1 MYKKRFNFVNPNE
14 KLIMKIKILFFCLF
28 VFAQIARAQGIHTP
42 LFSIHLGSGEWTYRA
57 ATGKTLALRL
67 PIFDIDGRRLRLS
80 VGGFTAGSVRSLSNG
95 TREEVFTG
103 VLTGDTTLR
112 LGISFRWAEDNPI
125 VRFRYT
131 LISTAAHKL
140 TKPAGT
146 DELQYFS
153 ASLAAQSRFKEV
165 RLSDFDEKYHATRL
179 EEVAV
184 DAKDFDDSARL
195 MGPMLEMGDGQSTF
209 ILAYEHGSQ
218 FPDRFL
224 EFRLGPDRS
233 VALRAVKGNYL
244 NGQPLDR
251 DHDYETIWL
260 EAGGLAGGDEQL
272 ASAYRTFILKYISQN
287 LESRKP
293 FIYYNTWGRQE
304 RAKWA
309 GGTYLSTENLA
320 TTLKEIEVA
329 HRMGVD
335 VYVLDAGWFSKTG
348 DWLVNTAP
356 AFFPD
361 TLRQVRALLDKYG
374 MRLGVW
380 IGPTSAAVSSEMLK
394 KNRDY
399 MMELHGKKSEPGPI
413 WETENSVNLDLVS
426 PYWNALADE
435 LIRLTRDLGVS
446 YFTFDAVDQYACDG
460 DNGFHGTSANS
471 PQERADSYAFQLP
484 IYLSKV
490 VDKVCAAAPKTI
502 FELDVTEEGRSMGLG
517 FLSSGKYIIL
527 NNGAYFHNFD
537 IVPPWQT
544 PLANGNVQIFTNPG
558 PARGW
563 FTRSVLTYDKWL
575 PSTLLLTYYQSDGSR
590 NSQLINIASLI
601 LGQNGVWGNI
611 LDNSPGDAQF
621 IYGILEKYKQVR
633 DDVTFSDPVMEG
645 EPGISSEAVEKI
657 NAKNGRGE
665 VVLFS
670 NGGHRRYI
678 TEHRVDPHIWCT
690 EGVRVHTDAAGRA
703 VIDAD
708 FEGSG
713 ARIVFFGVH

>member
-1 MYKKRFNFVNPNE
+1 
-14 KLIMKIKILFFCLF
+14 MKIKAVLFCL
-28 VFAQIARAQGIHTP
+28 VYLTQVGRAQEIHTP
-42 LFSIHLGSGEWTYRA
+42 SFSIHIGSGEWTYRA
-57 ATGKTLALRL
+57 ATGETLVLQL
-67 PIFDIDGRRLRLS
+67 PVFNIDGRRLKAS
-80 VGGFTAGSVRSLSNG
+80 VGDLIAGPVKNLSNG
-95 TREEVFTG
+95 AREEVFTG
-103 VLTGDTTLR
+103 GCTEDQSLR
-112 LGISFRWAEDNPI
+112 LGICFRWAEDNPI
-125 VRFRYT
+125 IRFRYT
-131 LISTAAHKL
+131 LIGKVPHRL
-140 TKPAGT
+140 TKPAGS

-153 ASLAAQSRFKEV
+153 ASLAGGSRFKEV
-165 RLSDFDEKYHATRL
+165 RLSDFDEKYHATTL

-184 DAKDFDDSARL
+184 GQKDFDDSARL
-195 MGPMLEMGDGQSTF
+195 MGPMLETGDGRSTF

-224 EFRLGPDRS
+224 EFLLRPDKS
-233 VALRAVKGNYL
+233 AALRAVKGNYL
-244 NGQPLDR
+244 NGQPLDA
-251 DHDYETIWL
+251 DHNYESIWL
-260 EAGGLAGGDEQL
+260 EAGGVAGGDEQL

-287 LESRKP
+287 LDSRKP

-348 DWLVNTAP
+348 DWQVNTGP
-356 AFFPD
+356 NFFPD
-361 TLRQVRALLDKYG
+361 TLKQVKALLDKYG

-399 MMELHGKKSEPGPI
+399 IMELHGKKSEPGPI

-426 PYWNALADE
+426 PYWSALADE

-484 IYLSKV
+484 IYLSKL
-490 VDKVCAAAPKTI
+490 VDKVCAAAPGNI

-575 PSTLLLTYYQSDGSR
+575 PSTLLLTYYQTDGSR
-590 NSQLINIASLI
+590 NSQLINVASLI
-601 LGQNGVWGNI
+601 LGQNGIWGNI
-611 LDNSPGDAQF
+611 LDNSPADVEF
-621 IYGILEKYKQVR
+621 IHGILEKYKQVR
-633 DDVTFSDPVMEG
+633 DDVTASDPVREG
-645 EPGISSEAVEKI
+645 EPGNSSEVWEKI
-657 NAKNGRGE
+657 NAKNGKGE

-678 TEHRVDPHIWCT
+678 TEHRVDPHVWCT
-690 EGVRVHTDAAGRA
+690 AGARVHIDAAGRA

-708 FEGSG
+708 FDGSS
-713 ARIVFFGVH
+713 AKIVFFGVR

>member
-1 MYKKRFNFVNPNE
+1 MKMKAV
-14 KLIMKIKILFFCLF
+14 LICL
-28 VFAQIARAQGIHTP
+28 VFLTRIARAQEIHTP
-42 LFSIHLGSGEWTYRA
+42 SFSIQIGSGEWTYRA
-57 ATGKTLALRL
+57 ATGETLVLRL
-67 PIFDIDGRRLRLS
+67 PVFNIDGRRLRATVAGL
-80 VGGFTAGSVRSLSNG
+80 TAGPVNRLSNG
-95 TREEVFTG
+95 AREEVFTG
-103 VLTGDTTLR
+103 VFSEDQTLR
-112 LGISFRWAEDNPI
+112 LGICFRWSEDNPI
-125 VRFRYT
+125 IRFRYT
-131 LISTAAHKL
+131 LISKVPHRL
-140 TKPAGT
+140 TKPAGS

-153 ASLAAQSRFKEV
+153 ASLTGGSHFKEV
-165 RLSDFDEKYHATRL
+165 RLSDFDQKYHATTL

-184 DAKDFDDSARL
+184 GQKDFDDSARL
-195 MGPMLEMGDGQSTF
+195 MGPMLESGDGRSTF

-224 EFRLGPDRS
+224 EFLLSPDKS
-233 VALRAVKGNYL
+233 AALRAVKGNYL
-244 NGQPLDR
+244 NGQPLDA
-251 DHDYETIWL
+251 DHAYESIWL
-260 EAGGLAGGDEQL
+260 EAGGVAGGDEQL

-287 LESRKP
+287 LDSRKP
-293 FIYYNTWGRQE
+293 YIYYNTWGRQE
-304 RAKWA
+304 RAKWV

-320 TTLKEIEVA
+320 TTLKEIEVS

-348 DWLVNTAP
+348 DWQVNTGP
-356 AFFPD
+356 NFFPD
-361 TLRQVRALLDKYG
+361 TLKQVKALLDKYG

-399 MMELHGKKSEPGPI
+399 IMELHGKKSEPGPI

-426 PYWNALADE
+426 PYWSALADE
-435 LIRLTRDLGVS
+435 LIRLTRELGVS
-446 YFTFDAVDQYACDG
+446 YFTFDAVDQNACDG

-484 IYLSKV
+484 VYLSKL
-490 VDKVCAAAPKTI
+490 VDKVCAAAPGTI

-558 PARGW
+558 PASGW

-575 PSTLLLTYYQSDGSR
+575 PSTLLLTYYQTDGSR
-590 NSQLINIASLI
+590 NSQLINVASLI

-611 LDNSPGDAQF
+611 LDNSPGDVEF
-621 IYGILEKYKQVR
+621 IHGILEKYKQVR
-633 DDVTFSDPVMEG
+633 DDVTISDPVTEG
-645 EPGISSEAVEKI
+645 VSGNSSETWEKI
-657 NAKNGRGE
+657 NAQNGKGE

-670 NGGHRRYI
+670 NGGHARYI
-678 TEHRVDPHIWCT
+678 TEHRVDPHVWCS
-690 EGVRVHTDAAGRA
+690 EGVRVHPDAAGRA

-708 FEGSG
+708 FDGSS
-713 ARIVFFGVH
+713 ARIVFFGVN

>member
-1 MYKKRFNFVNPNE
+1 
-14 KLIMKIKILFFCLF
+14 MKIKAVLFCL
-28 VFAQIARAQGIHTP
+28 VCLLRIAQAQEIHTP
-42 LFSIHLGSGEWTYRA
+42 TFSIQIGSGEWTYRA
-57 ATGKTLALRL
+57 VTGETLVLQL
-67 PIFDIDGRRLRLS
+67 PVFNIDGRRLKATVAGL
-80 VGGFTAGSVRSLSNG
+80 TAGPVNRLSNG
-95 TREEVFTG
+95 AREEVFTG
-103 VLTGDTTLR
+103 VFSEDQTLR
-112 LGISFRWAEDNPI
+112 LGICFRWSEDNPI
-125 VRFRYT
+125 IRFRYT
-131 LISTAAHKL
+131 LISKVPHRL
-140 TKPAGT
+140 TKPAGS

-153 ASLAAQSRFKEV
+153 ASLTGGSHFKEV
-165 RLSDFDEKYHATRL
+165 RLSDFDQKYHATTL

-184 DAKDFDDSARL
+184 GQKDFDDSARL
-195 MGPMLEMGDGQSTF
+195 MGPMLESGDGRSTF

-224 EFRLGPDRS
+224 EFLLSPDKS
-233 VALRAVKGNYL
+233 AALRAVKGNYL
-244 NGQPLDR
+244 NGQPLDA
-251 DHDYETIWL
+251 DHAYESIWL
-260 EAGGLAGGDEQL
+260 EAGGVAGGDEQL

-287 LESRKP
+287 LDSRKP
-293 FIYYNTWGRQE
+293 YIYYNTWGRQE
-304 RAKWA
+304 RAKWV

-320 TTLKEIEVA
+320 TTLKEIEVS

-348 DWLVNTAP
+348 DWQVNTGP
-356 AFFPD
+356 NFFPD
-361 TLRQVRALLDKYG
+361 TLKQVKALLDKYG

-399 MMELHGKKSEPGPI
+399 IMELHGKKSEPGPI

-426 PYWNALADE
+426 PYWSALADE
-435 LIRLTRDLGVS
+435 LIRLTRELGVS
-446 YFTFDAVDQYACDG
+446 YFTFDAVDQNACDG

-484 IYLSKV
+484 VYLSKL
-490 VDKVCAAAPKTI
+490 VDKVCAAAPGTI
-502 FELDVTEEGRSMGLG
+502 FELDVTEKGRSMGLG

-544 PLANGNVQIFTNPG
+544 PLANGNVQIFTNPC

-575 PSTLLLTYYQSDGSR
+575 PSTLLLTYYQTDGSR
-590 NSQLINIASLI
+590 NSQLINVASLI

-611 LDNSPGDAQF
+611 LDNSPGDVEF
-621 IYGILEKYKQVR
+621 IHGILEKYKQVR
-633 DDVTFSDPVMEG
+633 DDVTISDPVTEG
-645 EPGISSEAVEKI
+645 VSGNSSETWEKI
-657 NAKNGRGE
+657 NAQNGKGE

-670 NGGHRRYI
+670 NGGHARYI
-678 TEHRVDPHIWCT
+678 TEHRVDPHVWCS
-690 EGVRVHTDAAGRA
+690 EGVRVHPDAAGRA

-708 FEGSG
+708 FDGSS
-713 ARIVFFGVH
+713 ARIVFFGVN

>member
-1 MYKKRFNFVNPNE
+1 
-14 KLIMKIKILFFCLF
+14 MKIKAVLFCL
-28 VFAQIARAQGIHTP
+28 VFLTRVARAQEIHTP
-42 LFSIHLGSGEWTYRA
+42 SFNIHIGSGEWTYRA
-57 ATGKTLALRL
+57 ATGETLVLRL
-67 PIFDIDGRRLRLS
+67 PVFNIDGRRLKAS
-80 VGGFTAGSVRSLSNG
+80 IGSFTASPVKSLSNG
-95 TREEVFTG
+95 TREELFTG
-103 VLTGDTTLR
+103 GFTEDQSLR
-112 LGISFRWAEDNPI
+112 LGICFRWAEDNPI

-131 LISTAAHKL
+131 LISKTPHRL
-140 TKPAGT
+140 TKPGGS

-153 ASLAAQSRFKEV
+153 ASLAGGSRFKEV
-165 RLSDFDEKYHATRL
+165 RLSDFDQKYHATTL
-179 EEVAV
+179 EEVTV
-184 DAKDFDDSARL
+184 GQKDFDDSARL
-195 MGPMLEMGDGQSTF
+195 MGPMLETGDGRSTF

-224 EFRLGPDRS
+224 EFLLSPDKS
-233 VALRAVKGNYL
+233 AALRAVKGNYL
-244 NGQPLDR
+244 NGQPLDA
-251 DHDYETIWL
+251 DHDYESIWL
-260 EAGGLAGGDEQL
+260 EAGGVAGGDEQL

-287 LESRKP
+287 LDSRKP
-293 FIYYNTWGRQE
+293 YIYYNTWGRQE

-348 DWLVNTAP
+348 DWQVNTGP
-356 AFFPD
+356 NFFPD
-361 TLRQVRALLDKYG
+361 TLKQVKALLDKYG

-399 MMELHGKKSEPGPI
+399 IMELHGKKSEPGAI

-426 PYWNALADE
+426 PYWSALADE
-435 LIRLTRDLGVS
+435 LIRLTRELGVS

-471 PQERADSYAFQLP
+471 QQERADSYAFQLP
-484 IYLSKV
+484 VYLSKL
-490 VDKVCAAAPKTI
+490 VDKVCAAAPGTI

-575 PSTLLLTYYQSDGSR
+575 PSTLLLTYYQTDGSR
-590 NSQLINIASLI
+590 NSQLINVASLI

-611 LDNSPGDAQF
+611 LDNSPGDVEF
-621 IYGILEKYKQVR
+621 IHGILEKYKQVR
-633 DDVTFSDPVMEG
+633 DDVTTSDPVREG
-645 EPGISSEAVEKI
+645 EPGNSSETWEKI
-657 NAKNGRGE
+657 NAQNGRGE

-678 TEHRVDPHIWCT
+678 TAHRVDPHIWCT
-690 EGVRVHTDAAGRA
+690 EGATVHLDGAGRA
-703 VIDAD
+703 VIDANFD
-708 FEGSG
+708 GSS
-713 ARIVFFGVH
+713 ARIIFFGVN

>member
-1 MYKKRFNFVNPNE
+1 M
-14 KLIMKIKILFFCLF
+14 IMKIKAVLCCL
-28 VFAQIARAQGIHTP
+28 VVLTQIARQRAHAQEIRTP
-42 LFSIHLGSGEWTYRA
+42 SFSIHIGSGEWTYRA
-57 ATGKTLALRL
+57 ATGETLVLQL
-67 PIFDIDGRRLRLS
+67 PTFNVDGRRLKAS
-80 VGGFTAGSVRSLSNG
+80 IGGVTASQVKSLSNG

-103 VLTGDTTLR
+103 ALTGDQTLH
-112 LGISFRWAEDNPI
+112 LGISLRWAEDNPI

-131 LISTAAHKL
+131 LISNTRHQL
-140 TKPAGT
+140 TKPGGS
-146 DELQYFS
+146 DDLEYFS
-153 ASLAAQSRFKEV
+153 ASLAGSSHFKEV
-165 RLSDFDEKYHATRL
+165 RLSDFDRKYHATTL
-179 EEVAV
+179 EEVTV
-184 DAKDFDDSARL
+184 GQKDFDDSARL
-195 MGPMLEMGDGQSTF
+195 MGPMLEAGDGRSTF

-224 EFRLGPDRS
+224 EFLLSPDKS
-233 VALRAVKGNYL
+233 TALRAVKGNYL
-244 NGQPLDR
+244 NGQPLDG
-251 DHDYETIWL
+251 DHAYESIWL
-260 EAGGLAGGDEQL
+260 EAGGVAGGDEQL
-272 ASAYRTFILKYISQN
+272 ASAYRTFVLKYISQN
-287 LESRKP
+287 LDSRKP
-293 FIYYNTWGRQE
+293 YIYYNTWGRQE

-348 DWLVNTAP
+348 DWQVNTGP
-356 AFFPD
+356 NFFPD
-361 TLRQVRALLDKYG
+361 TLKQVKALLDKYG

-399 MMELHGKKSEPGPI
+399 IMELHGKKSEPGPI

-426 PYWNALADE
+426 PYWSALADE
-435 LIRLTRDLGVS
+435 LIRLTRELGVS
-446 YFTFDAVDQYACDG
+446 YFTFDAVDQDACDG

-575 PSTLLLTYYQSDGSR
+575 PSTLLLTYYQTDGSR
-590 NSQLINIASLI
+590 NSQLINVASLI

-611 LDNSPGDAQF
+611 LDNSAGDVQF
-621 IYGILEKYKQVR
+621 IHDILERYKQVR
-633 DDVTFSDPVMEG
+633 DDVTLSDPVCEG
-645 EPGISSEAVEKI
+645 EPGNSSETWEKI
-657 NAKNGRGE
+657 NAQNGRGE

-670 NGGHRRYI
+670 NGGHSRYI
-678 TEHRVDPHIWCT
+678 TEHRVDPHVWCT
-690 EGVRVHTDAAGRA
+690 EGARVHLDAAGRA

-708 FEGSG
+708 FDGSS
-713 ARIVFFGVH
+713 ARIVFFGVR

>member
-1 MYKKRFNFVNPNE
+1 
-14 KLIMKIKILFFCLF
+14 MKIKVLLFCLL
-28 VFAQIARAQGIHTP
+28 ALTRLARAQEIHTP
-42 LFSIHLGSGEWTYRA
+42 PFRIHVGPGEWTYRTA
-57 ATGKTLALRL
+57 NGKTLVLHL
-67 PIFDIDGRRLRLS
+67 PLFNIDGHRMVAS
-80 VGGFTAGSVRSLSNG
+80 VAGFTASSVKTLSNG
-95 TREEVFTG
+95 TREEIFTG
-103 VLTGDTTLR
+103 VLNADKTLR
-112 LGISFRWAEDNPI
+112 LGISFRWAADNPI

-131 LISTAAHKL
+131 LMSAVPHRL
-140 TKPAGT
+140 TKPAGI

-153 ASLAAQSRFKEV
+153 ISLAAHNRFKEV
-165 RLSDFDEKYHATRL
+165 RLSDFDDKYHATTL
-179 EEVAV
+179 EEVKF
-184 DAKDFDDSARL
+184 DQKDFDDSARL
-195 MGPMLEMGDGQSTF
+195 MGPMLEVGDGQSSF

-224 EFRLGPDRS
+224 EFLLNPDKS

-244 NGQPLDR
+244 NGQPLDP
-251 DHDYETIWL
+251 DHAYSSIWM

-272 ASAYRTFILKYISQN
+272 ASAYRTFTLKYISQN
-287 LESRKP
+287 LDSRKP
-293 FIYYNTWGRQE
+293 YIYYNTWGRQE
-304 RAKWA
+304 RAKWV

-329 HRMGVD
+329 HQMGVD
-335 VYVLDAGWFSKTG
+335 IYVLDAGWFSKTG
-348 DWLVNTAP
+348 DWQVNTAP

-399 MMELHGKKSEPGPI
+399 IMELHAKKSEPGPI
-413 WETENSVNLDLVS
+413 WETENSVNLDIVS
-426 PYWNALADE
+426 PYWSDLADE
-435 LIRLTRDLGVS
+435 LIRLTRDMGVS
-446 YFTFDAVDQYACDG
+446 YFTFDAVDQNACDG
-460 DNGFHGTSANS
+460 SNGFHGTEANS

-484 IYLSKV
+484 IYLSNV

-563 FTRSVLTYDKWL
+563 FTRPVLTYDKWL
-575 PSTLLLTYYQSDGSR
+575 PSTLLLTFYQTDGSR
-590 NSQLINIASLI
+590 NSQLINVASLI
-601 LGQNGVWGNI
+601 LGQNGIWGNI
-611 LDNSPGDAQF
+611 LDNSKDDIQF
-621 IYGILEKYKQVR
+621 IHDILEKYKQVR
-633 DDVTFSDPVMEG
+633 DDVTLSNPVREG
-645 EPGISSEAVEKI
+645 EPGNSSETVEKI
-657 NAKNGRGE
+657 NPKNGVGE

-678 TEHRVDPHIWCT
+678 TDHRVDPRIWCT
-690 EGVRVHTDAAGRA
+690 EGARVHLDAAGRA

-708 FEGSG
+708 FEGSS
-713 ARIVFFGVH
+713 ARIVFFGVR

>member
-1 MYKKRFNFVNPNE
+1 
-14 KLIMKIKILFFCLF
+14 MKIRAL
-28 VFAQIARAQGIHTP
+28 VFLGCMVIARMAPAQEIRTR
-42 LFSIHLGSGEWTYRA
+42 LFSVQLGNGQWTYQTA
-57 ATGKTLALRL
+57 AGKRMALQL
-67 PIFDIDGRRLRLS
+67 PGFNIDGRSLKAS
-80 VGGFTAGSVRSLSNG
+80 VGSWVADPVKELSNG
-95 TREEVFTG
+95 TREQVFTG
-103 VLTGDTTLR
+103 VLTGDQSLR
-112 LGISFRWAEDNPI
+112 LGISFRWAEASPI
-125 VRFRYT
+125 VRFRYR
-131 LISTAAHKL
+131 LSSAVPHRL
-140 TKPAGT
+140 TKPAGI
-146 DELQYFS
+146 DELRYFS
-153 ASLAAQSRFKEV
+153 VSLAANSRFKEI
-165 RLSDFDEKYHATRL
+165 RLSDFDEKYHSNIL
-179 EEVAV
+179 EEA
-184 DAKDFDDSARL
+184 AFGERQFDDSARL
-195 MGPMLEMGDGQSTF
+195 MGPMLEAGDGQSTF

-224 EFRLGPDRS
+224 EFRLRPDRS
-233 VALRAVKGNYL
+233 VALAAVKGNYL

-251 DHDYETIWL
+251 DHDFETIWL
-260 EAGGLAGGDEQL
+260 EAGGVAGGDREV
-272 ASAYRTFILKYISQN
+272 ASAYRTFILKYITQN
-287 LESRKP
+287 LDSRKP
-293 FIYYNTWGRQE
+293 YIYYNTWGRQE

-309 GGTYLSTENLA
+309 GGSYLSTENLA

-329 HRMGVD
+329 HQMGVD

-348 DWLVNTAP
+348 DWRVNTGP
-356 AFFPD
+356 TFFPD
-361 TLRQVRALLDKYG
+361 TLRQVRALLNKYG

-380 IGPTSAAVSSEMLK
+380 IGPTSAAMSSEMLK

-399 MMELHGKKSEPGPI
+399 IMELHGKKSEPGPI

-426 PYWNALADE
+426 PYWSDLADE
-435 LIRLTRDLGVS
+435 LIRLTRDMGVS

-460 DNGFHGTSANS
+460 ANGFHGTEANS

-490 VDKVCAAAPKTI
+490 VDKVCAAAPGTI

-575 PSTLLLTYYQSDGSR
+575 PSTLLLTFYQTDGSHG
-590 NSQLINIASLI
+590 SQLINVASLI

-611 LDNSPGDAQF
+611 LDNSPGDVQF
-621 IYGILEKYKQVR
+621 IHDILEKYKQVR
-633 DDVTFSDPVMEG
+633 DDVTLSDPVREG
-645 EPGISSEAVEKI
+645 EPGNSAEVVEKI
-657 NAKNGRGE
+657 NPRTGRGE

-670 NGGHRRYI
+670 NGGHSRYI
-678 TEHRVDPHIWCT
+678 TDHRVDPRIWST
-690 EGVRVHTDAAGRA
+690 EGVHVYLDKAGRA
-703 VIDAD
+703 VIDAN

-713 ARIVFFGVH
+713 ARIAFFGVK

>member
-1 MYKKRFNFVNPNE
+1 MRDPGVRSSSNVV
-14 KLIMKIKILFFCLF
+14 MKIKVFLFFLLLSMR
-28 VFAQIARAQGIHTP
+28 IARAQEIRTSS
-42 LFSIHLGSGEWTYRA
+42 FSIQPAPGGWTYRA
-57 ATGKTLALRL
+57 VTGKALVFGL
-67 PIFDIDGRRLRLS
+67 PVFDIDGKS
-80 VGGFTAGSVRSLSNG
+80 VKSSVSGWVAGPVHDLPNG
-95 TREEVFTG
+95 TREEGFTG
-103 VLTGDTTLR
+103 VVTSDKTLH
-112 LGISFRWAEDNPI
+112 LDISFRWAADNPI

-131 LISTAAHKL
+131 LSSTAPHRL
-140 TKPAGT
+140 TKPAGV
-146 DELQYFS
+146 DDLRYFS
-153 ASLAAQSRFKEV
+153 VSLAAQSGFKEV
-165 RLSDFDEKYHATRL
+165 RLSDFDEKYHSNIL
-179 EEVAV
+179 EEA
-184 DAKDFDDSARL
+184 AFDGRQFNDSARL
-195 MGPMLEMGDGQSTF
+195 MGPMLEAGDGHSTF

-224 EFRLGPDRS
+224 EFRLGPGRS
-233 VALRAVKGNYL
+233 AVLSAVKGNYL

-251 DHDYETIWL
+251 DHPYETIWL
-260 EAGGLAGGDEQL
+260 EAGGVAGGDEQL
-272 ASAYRTFILKYISQN
+272 ASAYRTFILKYISPN
-287 LESRKP
+287 PDSRKP
-293 FIYYNTWGRQE
+293 YIYYNTWGRQE

-309 GGTYLSTENLA
+309 GGSYLSTENLA

-348 DWLVNTAP
+348 DWGVNTGP

-361 TLRQVRALLDKYG
+361 TLRQVKALLDKYG

-399 MMELHGKKSEPGPI
+399 IMELHGKKSEPGPI
-413 WETENSVNLDLVS
+413 WETENSVNLDIVS
-426 PYWNALADE
+426 PYWNALAGE
-435 LIRLTRDLGVS
+435 LIRLTRELGVS
-446 YFTFDAVDQYACDG
+446 YFTFDAVEQYACDG
-460 DNGFHGTSANS
+460 ANGFHGTEANP

-490 VDKVCAAAPKTI
+490 VDQVTAAAPGTI
-502 FELDVTEEGRSMGLG
+502 CELDVTEEGRSMGLS

-563 FTRSVLTYDKWL
+563 FTRSVLSYDKWL
-575 PSTLLLTYYQSDGSR
+575 PSILLLTYYQTDGSR
-590 NSQLINIASLI
+590 NSQLINLASLI

-611 LDNSPGDAQF
+611 LDNTPEDVQF
-621 IYGILEKYKQVR
+621 IHGILEKYKQVR
-633 DDVTFSDPVMEG
+633 DDVTLSDPVREG
-645 EPGISSEAVEKI
+645 EPGNSAEVVEKI
-657 NAKNGRGE
+657 NPGNGKGE

-670 NGGHRRYI
+670 NGGHSTYI
-678 TEHRVDPHIWCT
+678 TKHRVDLRFWCT
-690 EGVRVHTDAAGRA
+690 DGVKVHLDNAGRA

-708 FEGSG
+708 FEGSS
-713 ARIVFFGVH
+713 AKIVFFGVK

>member
-1 MYKKRFNFVNPNE
+1 
-14 KLIMKIKILFFCLF
+14 MKIRVLLLSACL
-28 VFAQIARAQGIHTP
+28 VLARMAPAQEIRTS
-42 LFSIHLGSGEWTYRA
+42 LFSIQLGSGQWTYR
-57 ATGKTLALRL
+57 TVMGKQMVFEL
-67 PIFDIDGRRLRLS
+67 PRFNIDGKGLKVT
-80 VGGFTAGSVRSLSNG
+80 VGGWVAGSVKSLSNG

-103 VLTGDTTLR
+103 VPGEDATIR
-112 LGISFRWAEDNPI
+112 LAVSFRWAVDNPI

-131 LISTAAHKL
+131 LSSTVPHRF
-140 TKPAGT
+140 TKPAGI
-146 DELQYFS
+146 DDLQYYS
-153 ASLAAQSRFKEV
+153 VSVAGRNRFKEV
-165 RLSDFDEKYHATRL
+165 RLSDFDEKYHSNIL
-179 EEVAV
+179 EEAV
-184 DAKDFDDSARL
+184 FGGKEFDDSARL
-195 MGPMLEMGDGQSTF
+195 MGPMLETGDGQSTF

-224 EFRLGPDRS
+224 EFRLKPDRS
-233 VALRAVKGNYL
+233 IALAAVKGNYL
-244 NGQPLDR
+244 NGQPLDG
-251 DHDYETIWL
+251 DHDYESIWF
-260 EAGGLAGGDEQL
+260 EVGGVAGGDEKL
-272 ASAYRTFILKYISQN
+272 ASAYRTFILKYITLN
-287 LESRKP
+287 LDSRKP
-293 FIYYNTWGRQE
+293 YIYYNTWGRQE

-309 GGTYLSTENLA
+309 GGSYLSTENLA

-348 DWLVNTAP
+348 DWRVNTGP

-361 TLRQVRALLDKYG
+361 TLKQVKALLDKYG

-394 KNRDY
+394 RNKDY
-399 MMELHGKKSEPGPI
+399 IMELHGKKSEPGPI

-426 PYWNALADE
+426 PYWSALADE
-435 LIRLTRDLGVS
+435 LIRLTREMGVS

-460 DNGFHGTSANS
+460 ANGSHGTEANS

-490 VDKVCAAAPKTI
+490 VDKVCAAAPGTI

-563 FTRSVLTYDKWL
+563 FTRRVLTYDKWL
-575 PSTLLLTYYQSDGSR
+575 PSVLLLTYYQTDGSR
-590 NSQLINIASLI
+590 NSQLINVASLI

-611 LDNSPGDAQF
+611 LDNSPGDVQF
-621 IYGILEKYKQVR
+621 IYSILERYKQVR
-633 DDVTFSDPVMEG
+633 DDVTLSDPVREG
-645 EPGISSEAVEKI
+645 EPGNSSEVVEKI
-657 NAKNGRGE
+657 NAGNGRGE

-670 NGGHRRYI
+670 NGGHSRYI
-678 TEHRVDPHIWCT
+678 TEHRVDPRIWCT
-690 EGVRVHTDAAGRA
+690 EGVEVHLDKAGRA
-703 VIDAD
+703 VIDAN

-713 ARIVFFGVH
+713 ARIVFFGVK

>member
-1 MYKKRFNFVNPNE
+1 
-14 KLIMKIKILFFCLF
+14 MKIKAVLICL
-28 VFAQIARAQGIHTP
+28 VFLTRIARAQEIHTP
-42 LFSIHLGSGEWTYRA
+42 SFSIHIGSGEWTYRA
-57 ATGKTLALRL
+57 ATGETLVLRL
-67 PIFDIDGRRLRLS
+67 PVFNIDGRRLRATVAGL
-80 VGGFTAGSVRSLSNG
+80 TAGPVNRLSNG
-95 TREEVFTG
+95 AREEVFTG
-103 VLTGDTTLR
+103 VFSEDQTLR
-112 LGISFRWAEDNPI
+112 LGICFRWSEDNPI
-125 VRFRYT
+125 IRFRYT
-131 LISTAAHKL
+131 LISKVPHRL
-140 TKPAGT
+140 TKPAGS

-153 ASLAAQSRFKEV
+153 ASLTGGSHFKEV
-165 RLSDFDEKYHATRL
+165 RLSDFDQKYHATTL

-184 DAKDFDDSARL
+184 GQKDFDDSARL
-195 MGPMLEMGDGQSTF
+195 MGPMLESGDGRSTF

-224 EFRLGPDRS
+224 EFLLSPDKS
-233 VALRAVKGNYL
+233 AALRAVKGNYL
-244 NGQPLDR
+244 NGQPLDA
-251 DHDYETIWL
+251 DHAYESIWL
-260 EAGGLAGGDEQL
+260 EAGGVAGGDEQL

-287 LESRKP
+287 LDSRKP
-293 FIYYNTWGRQE
+293 YIYYNTWGRQE

-320 TTLKEIEVA
+320 TTLKEIEVS

-348 DWLVNTAP
+348 DWQVNTGP
-356 AFFPD
+356 NFFPD
-361 TLRQVRALLDKYG
+361 TLKQVKALLDKYG

-399 MMELHGKKSEPGPI
+399 IMELHGKKSEPGPI

-426 PYWNALADE
+426 PYWSALADE
-435 LIRLTRDLGVS
+435 LIRLTRELGVS
-446 YFTFDAVDQYACDG
+446 YFTFDAVDQNACDG

-484 IYLSKV
+484 VYLSKL
-490 VDKVCAAAPKTI
+490 VDKVCAAAPGTI

-575 PSTLLLTYYQSDGSR
+575 PSTLLLTYYQTDGSR
-590 NSQLINIASLI
+590 NSQLINVASLI

-611 LDNSPGDAQF
+611 LDNSPGDVEF
-621 IYGILEKYKQVR
+621 IHGILEKYKQVR
-633 DDVTFSDPVMEG
+633 DDVTISDPVTEG
-645 EPGISSEAVEKI
+645 VSGNSSETWEKI
-657 NAKNGRGE
+657 NAQNGKGE

-670 NGGHRRYI
+670 NGGHARYI
-678 TEHRVDPHIWCT
+678 TEHRVDPHVWCS
-690 EGVRVHTDAAGRA
+690 EGVRVHPDAAGRA

-708 FEGSG
+708 FDGSS
-713 ARIVFFGVH
+713 ARIVFFGVN

>member
-1 MYKKRFNFVNPNE
+1 MGKS
-14 KLIMKIKILFFCLF
+14 IMKIKTLLFCLF
-28 VFAQIARAQGIHTP
+28 AFARIARAQDIHTP
-42 LFSIHLGSGEWTYRA
+42 SFSIHIGSGEWTYRA
-57 ATGKTLALRL
+57 ASGKTLVLHFPVFNVDGKRL
-67 PIFDIDGRRLRLS
+67 EAS
-80 VGGFTAGSVRSLSNG
+80 VGGLTAAPVRSLSNG

-103 VLTGDTTLR
+103 VLAGDKTLR
-112 LGISFRWAEDNPI
+112 LGISFRWAADNPI

-131 LISTAAHKL
+131 LSSTGPHRL
-140 TKPAGT
+140 TKPGGS
-146 DELQYFS
+146 DDMQYFS
-153 ASLAAQSRFKEV
+153 ASLAARSRFKEV
-165 RLSDFDEKYHATRL
+165 RLSDFDEKYHATTL
-179 EEVAV
+179 EEVNF
-184 DAKDFDDSARL
+184 DGKDFDDSARL
-195 MGPMLEMGDGQSTF
+195 MGPMLEMGDGPSTF

-224 EFRLGPDRS
+224 EFRLSPDKS

-260 EAGGLAGGDEQL
+260 EAGGVAGGDEQL

-287 LESRKP
+287 LDSRKP
-293 FIYYNTWGRQE
+293 YIYYNTWGRQE

-348 DWLVNTAP
+348 DWRVNTAP

-361 TLRQVRALLDKYG
+361 TLRQVKALLDKYG

-399 MMELHGKKSEPGPI
+399 LMELHGKKSEPGPI

-426 PYWNALADE
+426 PYWSALADE
-435 LIRLTRDLGVS
+435 LIRLTRELGVS

-460 DNGFHGTSANS
+460 ANGFHGTEANS

-484 IYLSKV
+484 VYLSKV
-490 VDKVCAAAPKTI
+490 VDKVCAAAPGTI

-537 IVPPWQT
+537 IVPPWKT
-544 PLANGNVQIFTNPG
+544 PLPNGNVQIFTNPG

-575 PSTLLLTYYQSDGSR
+575 PSTLLLTYYQTDGSR
-590 NSQLINIASLI
+590 NSQLINVASLI

-611 LDNSPGDAQF
+611 LDNSPDDVQF
-621 IYGILEKYKQVR
+621 IHGILEKYKQVR
-633 DDVTFSDPVMEG
+633 DDVTLSDPVREG
-645 EPGISSEAVEKI
+645 EPGNSSETVEKI
-657 NAKNGRGE
+657 NAQNGRGE

-678 TEHRVDPHIWCT
+678 TEHRVDPHFWCT
-690 EGVRVHTDAAGRA
+690 EGAKVHLDAAGRA

-713 ARIVFFGVH
+713 ARIVFFGVR

>member
-1 MYKKRFNFVNPNE
+1 MITRKK
-14 KLIMKIKILFFCLF
+14 LLLLCLF
-28 VFAQIARAQGIHTP
+28 ACARIARAQDIHTP
-42 LFSIHLGSGEWTYRA
+42 SFSIHIGSGEWTYRA
-57 ATGKTLALRL
+57 ATGQTLVLRPPL
-67 PIFDIDGRRLRLS
+67 FNIDGRRLTAS
-80 VGGFTAGSVRSLSNG
+80 VGSFTAGPVRSLSNG
-95 TREEVFTG
+95 TREEIFTG
-103 VLTGDTTLR
+103 VVTGDPTLR
-112 LGISFRWAEDNPI
+112 LGITFRWAEDNPMI
-125 VRFRYT
+125 RFRYT
-131 LISTAAHKL
+131 LTGTVPHRL

-146 DELQYFS
+146 DDLQYFS
-153 ASLAAQSRFKEV
+153 LSLANYGRFKEV

-179 EEVAV
+179 EEVPLEG
-184 DAKDFDDSARL
+184 KDFDDSARL
-195 MGPMLEMGDGQSTF
+195 MGPMLEAGDGQSTF

-224 EFRLGPDRS
+224 EFLLNPDKS
-233 VALRAVKGNYL
+233 VALQAVKGNYL
-244 NGQPLDR
+244 DGQPLDK
-251 DHDYETIWL
+251 DHPYETIWL
-260 EAGGLAGGDEQL
+260 EAGGVAGGDEQL

-287 LESRKP
+287 LDSRKP
-293 FIYYNTWGRQE
+293 YIYYNTWGRQE

-348 DWLVNTAP
+348 DWLVNSAP

-361 TLRQVRALLDKYG
+361 TLKQVKALLDRYG

-380 IGPTSAAVSSEMLK
+380 INPTAAAVSSEMLK
-394 KNRDY
+394 NNRAY
-399 MMELHGKKSEPGPI
+399 IMELHGKKSEPGPI
-413 WETENSVNLDLVS
+413 WETENSVNLDIVS
-426 PYWNALADE
+426 PYWNAIADK
-435 LIRLTRDLGVS
+435 LIQLTRDLGVS
-446 YFTFDAVDQYACDG
+446 YFTWDAVDQYACDG
-460 DNGFHGTSANS
+460 ANGFHGTEANS

-490 VDKVCAAAPKTI
+490 VDKVCAAAPTTI

-563 FTRSVLTYDKWL
+563 FTRPVLTYDKWL
-575 PSTLLLTYYQSDGSR
+575 PSTLLLTFYQTDGPR
-590 NSQLINIASLI
+590 NSQLINVASLI
-601 LGQNGVWGNI
+601 LGQNGLWGNI
-611 LDNSPGDAQF
+611 LDNSAGDVQF
-621 IYGILEKYKQVR
+621 IGDILEKYKQVR
-633 DDVTFSDPVMEG
+633 DDVTLSDPVREG
-645 EPGISSEAVEKI
+645 EPGNSSETVEKI
-657 NAKNGRGE
+657 NAQNGRGE

-670 NGGHRRYI
+670 NGGHYRYI
-678 TEHRVDPHIWCT
+678 TEHRVDPRIWCT
-690 EGVRVHTDAAGRA
+690 EGVRVHLDAAGRG

-708 FEGSG
+708 FQGSS
-713 ARIVFFGVH
+713 ARIVFFGAR

>member
-1 MYKKRFNFVNPNE
+1 
-14 KLIMKIKILFFCLF
+14 MKITIVLFSLF
-28 VFAQIARAQGIHTP
+28 SLMRIARAQEIHTP
-42 LFSIHLGSGEWTYRA
+42 SFSIHIGSGEWTYRA
-57 ATGKTLALRL
+57 ATGKTLVLRL
-67 PIFDIDGRRLRLS
+67 PLFHIDGKRVKAS
-80 VGGFTAGSVRSLSNG
+80 VGGFTAGTVKSLSNG

-103 VLTGDTTLR
+103 PLTADQTLR

-131 LISTAAHKL
+131 LTSNVPHRL
-140 TKPAGT
+140 TKPAGS

-153 ASLAAQSRFKEV
+153 ASLAEDSGFKEV
-165 RLSDFDEKYHATRL
+165 RLSDFDQKYHATTL
-179 EEVAV
+179 EEVTV
-184 DAKDFDDSARL
+184 GQRDFDDSARL
-195 MGPMLEMGDGQSTF
+195 MGPMLEAGDGRSTF

-224 EFRLGPDRS
+224 EFLLNPDKS

-244 NGQPLDR
+244 NGQPLDSG
-251 DHDYETIWL
+251 HDYETIWL
-260 EAGGLAGGDEQL
+260 EAGGVAGGDEQL
-272 ASAYRTFILKYISQN
+272 ASAYRAFILNYITQN
-287 LESRKP
+287 LDSRKP
-293 FIYYNTWGRQE
+293 YIYYNTWGRQE

-329 HRMGVD
+329 HGMGVD

-348 DWLVNTAP
+348 DWQVNTGP
-356 AFFPD
+356 NFFPD
-361 TLRQVRALLDKYG
+361 TLKQVKALLDKYG

-399 MMELHGKKSEPGPI
+399 IMELHGKKSEPGPI

-426 PYWNALADE
+426 PYWSALADE
-435 LIRLTRDLGVS
+435 LIRLTREMGVS

-484 IYLSKV
+484 IYLSKL

-575 PSTLLLTYYQSDGSR
+575 PSTLLLTYYQTDGSR
-590 NSQLINIASLI
+590 NSQLINVASLI
-601 LGQNGVWGNI
+601 LGQNGIWGNI
-611 LDNSPGDAQF
+611 LDNTPGDVQF
-621 IYGILEKYKQVR
+621 IHDILERYKQVR
-633 DDVTFSDPVMEG
+633 DDVTLSNPVREG
-645 EPGISSEAVEKI
+645 EPGNSSETWEKI
-657 NAKNGRGE
+657 NAVTGRGE
-665 VVLFS
+665 VVLFG

-678 TEHRVDPHIWCT
+678 TEHRVDTHTWCT
-690 EGVRVHTDAAGRA
+690 DGAKVHLDGAGRA

-708 FEGSG
+708 FDGSS
-713 ARIVFFGVH
+713 ARIVFFGVR